1 MRAACAGP
9 GAGAGL
15 SVAPIYLVFTIVLLN
30 MSAYRGSKVVV
41 TLFAIEL
48 GAPQVAIGLIVAT
61 YSVFPMLLG
70 LYAGKLTDR
79 LGVRTPMIGGT
90 VGVTV
95 AMLVPYFFHSITALY
110 LSAML
115 IGASWVFYNV
125 CAQNLVG
132 MLSDAESRP
141 RNFSNYG
148 LVMAGGSLF
157 GPLLSG
163 FSIDYFGHAQTYLCL
178 AAVPFV
184 AVLLVLYSSAIRE
197 VRTRG
202 AGADEQATYSAS
214 LLKNA
219 PLRRTLITSAIV
231 LTGTDLFQFYLPIY
245 GHAVGL
251 SASAIGM
258 VLGAFAVAAF
268 VVRLVMPALVKRYT
282 ADTVLLWALYIGCV
296 AYMVFPLVDTAL
308 LLGCVAFVL
317 GLGMGCSQPVS
328 LMLIY
333 DRAPPARS
341 GEALGLRLTINN
353 CMHIVVPT
361 FFGTIGTAFGV
372 APVFFA
378 NAAIL
383 AAGGIITKR
392 GRPAPDDRQGG

>member
-1 MRAACAGP
+1 M
-9 GAGAGL
+9 
-15 SVAPIYLVFTIVLLN
+15 APIYLVFTIVLFN
-30 MSAYRGSKVVV
+30 MTAYRGSKVVV

-48 GAPQVAIGLIVAT
+48 GAPQYVIGLMVAT

-79 LGVRTPMIGGT
+79 LGVRIPMLGGT
-90 VGVTV
+90 LGVTA
-95 AMLVPYFFHSITALY
+95 AMMVPYFFNSVSALY
-110 LSAML
+110 ISAML

-125 CAQNLVG
+125 CVQNLIG
-132 MLSDAESRP
+132 LLSDVESRP

-148 LVMAGGSLF
+148 LVMAGGSFF

-163 FSIDYFGHAQTYLCL
+163 FSIDHFGHAQTYLYL
-178 AAVPFV
+178 TAAPLL
-184 AVLLVLYSSAIRE
+184 AVLLVLYSSAIRTA
-197 VRTRG
+197 RTQG
-202 AGADEQATYSAS
+202 AAADEQATYSAS
-214 LLKNA
+214 LLKNP
-219 PLRRTLITSAIV
+219 PLRRTMITSAIV
-231 LTGTDLFQFYLPIY
+231 VTGTDLFHFYMPIY

-268 VVRLVMPALVKRYT
+268 VVRLVMPVLVKRYT
-282 ADTVLLWALYIGCV
+282 ADTVLLWAIYVGCV
-296 AYMVFPLVDTAL
+296 SYVLIPLFDTAL
-308 LLGCVAFVL
+308 LLACAAFVL

-361 FFGTIGTAFGV
+361 LFGTIGTVFGV
-372 APVFFA
+372 APVFLA

-383 AAGGIITKR
+383 AAGGVITRR
-392 GRPAPDDRQGG
+392 GRSVPNDRQSR

>member
-1 MRAACAGP
+1 M
-9 GAGAGL
+9 
-15 SVAPIYLVFTIVLLN
+15 APIYLVFAIVLFN
-30 MSAYRGSKVVV
+30 MTAYRGSKVVV
-41 TLFAIEL
+41 TLFAIDL
-48 GAPQVAIGLIVAT
+48 GAPQFAIGLMVAT

-79 LGVRTPMIGGT
+79 LGVRTPMLGGT
-90 VGVTV
+90 LGVTT
-95 AMLVPYFFHSITALY
+95 AMLVPYFFHSVVALY
-110 LSAML
+110 VSAML

-125 CAQNLVG
+125 CVQNLIG
-132 MLSDAESRP
+132 QLSDAGSRP

-148 LVMAGGSLF
+148 LVMAGGSF
-157 GPLLSG
+157 CGPLLSG
-163 FSIDYFGHAQTYLCL
+163 FSIDHFGHAQTYLYL
-178 AAVPFV
+178 AAVPFL
-184 AVLLVLYSSAIRE
+184 AVLLIFYSSAIRN
-197 VRTRG
+197 VRTHG

-214 LLKNA
+214 LLKNV
-219 PLRRTLITSAIV
+219 PLRRTMITSAIV
-231 LTGTDLFQFYLPIY
+231 LTGTDLFHFYMPIY

-258 VLGAFAVAAF
+258 VLGTFAVAAF

-282 ADTVLLWALYIGCV
+282 ADTVLLWAIYVGCV
-296 AYMVFPLVDTAL
+296 SYVLIPFFDTVVL
-308 LLGCVAFVL
+308 LACAAFVL

-353 CMHIVVPT
+353 SMHIVVPT
-361 FFGTIGTAFGV
+361 LFGTIGTVFGV

-383 AAGGIITKR
+383 AAGSIITRR
-392 GRPAPDDRQGG
+392 GRIVPEDKSAR